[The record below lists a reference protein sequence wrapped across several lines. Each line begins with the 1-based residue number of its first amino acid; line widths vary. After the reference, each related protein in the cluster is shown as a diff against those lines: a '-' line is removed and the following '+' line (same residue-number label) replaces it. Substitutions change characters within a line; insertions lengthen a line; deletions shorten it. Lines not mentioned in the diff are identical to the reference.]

1 MEKNIIRENRFEL
14 DVGYIKK
21 SPCRECPTK
30 KSLPECSD
38 CCETLS
44 RLQELL
50 VGSISCTL
58 SFSEMEEYSV

>member
-1 MEKNIIRENRFEL
+1 MEEKIIRENRLEL

-30 KSLPECSD
+30 KRLPECSD

-44 RLQELL
+44 QLQDLL
-50 VGSISCTL
+50 IGSISCRC
-58 SFSEMEEYSV
+58 SISELEEYSV